1 MMRTE
6 AYIVDTAFSGK
17 LNDLCL
23 CSVGRKLKI
32 SIFELFFVRDSSTG
46 GSNVI
51 ETEEFM
57 DVADNIISSKVQG

>member
-1 MMRTE
+1 MMRME

-17 LNDLCL
+17 LNNLCL

-51 ETEEFM
+51 EEEFM
-57 DVADNIISSKVQG
+57 DVADNIISSEVQG